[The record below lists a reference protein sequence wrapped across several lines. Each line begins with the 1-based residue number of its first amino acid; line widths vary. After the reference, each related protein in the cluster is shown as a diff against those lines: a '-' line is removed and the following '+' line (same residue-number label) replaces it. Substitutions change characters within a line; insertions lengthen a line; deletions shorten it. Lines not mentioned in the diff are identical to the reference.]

1 QPPGGQAMNRTNLLC
16 LAVLANCAHG
26 APADPQLREVTY
38 DAGTVVTVPVKRGV
52 VTLIVLDPDEAIV
65 EVASGSGADCTKPDS
80 AWCVSAQ
87 PGGRTIFVKPKGN
100 AGTSNNLA
108 VVTDRRSHSFRLAV
122 LADADAKAPLY
133 RLVVNAPVV
142 PVRVAPTRAVEAAQP
157 LIPLII
163 ETPPEEIVAERL
175 LAAPR
180 VVNSSYSIAEGKTSE
195 DIIPSL
201 VFDDGR
207 FTYLRFGGNREVP
220 AVFQVL
226 GDGSETVTNS
236 RMEGDLLVVDRVGRR
251 LMLRAGTAVVGV
263 WNDAFDLNGLPP
275 LAGTAV
281 PGIERAIKSTATS
294 IGGSR

>member
-1 QPPGGQAMNRTNLLC
+1 MNRTNLLC
-16 LAVLANCAHG
+16 LAVLANWANA

-142 PVRVAPTRAVEAAQP
+142 PVRVAPTRAVGAAQP